1 LEKET
6 FVYISYNKTKIY
18 TFDVN
23 YCNTVTKSLK
33 VKEKIVFGF
42 ALLYFSVITFITT
55 GFK

>member
-1 LEKET
+1 MEKET